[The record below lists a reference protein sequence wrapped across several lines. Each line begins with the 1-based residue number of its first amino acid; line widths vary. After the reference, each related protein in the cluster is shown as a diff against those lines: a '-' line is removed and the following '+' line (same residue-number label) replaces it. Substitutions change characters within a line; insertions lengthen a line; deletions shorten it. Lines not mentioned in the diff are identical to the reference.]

1 MFVKKSKN
9 TKGRVSLSIAQ
20 SYTTED
26 NKNRS
31 KTIKYLGYLDVLE
44 KEYDD
49 PIAHFK
55 EVAAKMT
62 KEYKE
67 NHAPFLM
74 KIDPNKKLNKITSD
88 YSYTRKNIGYSAL
101 SQIYHELEIDYFINN
116 RRRYTKAKYNHN
128 SIFKLLVFD
137 RILNPASKRESFFH
151 KDFYF
156 DKMDFTLEDTYKSL
170 DFFNNHCTDMMK
182 SINKQIEKQYKRDTT
197 LVFYDVTNY
206 YFEVDDID
214 DDNDYRKKGV
224 SKEHRPNPII
234 QMGLFMDEKG
244 IPITYGLYPGN
255 TNDCKTLIP
264 SLMDIRYDYD
274 MKDLIVVADKGM
286 MSGDNL
292 TRIKLQKN
300 GYVISLSV
308 RGTKVTDKFKKYV
321 LSNDNWDEEQSKYS
335 KDGKT
340 VLFKM
345 KSQISPRTISVH
357 SLKDGSVTKQTINE
371 KQIIIYSKKYAD
383 KAKRDRRRAIEKA
396 LSKVGKSNKSSK
408 YGSDKYIVEQF
419 LDENNKVIKFKKNNL
434 FDYEKLKE
442 EEKFDG
448 YYAIATNVIGLEEGE
463 RPFRGK
469 SKYTFDGFLKLNK
482 EVTDKDIL
490 DMYKGLWK
498 IEETFKV
505 TKSQLKT
512 RPVYVSTLEHI
523 KAHFLTCYVALV
535 ILRLIEYRL
544 DWKHS
549 SKKIAKSL
557 KLASGTLIESGY
569 YTFNHYDN
577 VLEDIGNDLDIDF
590 SKKYLKLNQIK
601 KMIGNTKKK
610 DF

>member
-26 NKNRS
+26 GKNRS

>member
-1 MFVKKSKN
+1 
-9 TKGRVSLSIAQ
+9 
-20 SYTTED
+20 
-26 NKNRS
+26 
-31 KTIKYLGYLDVLE
+31 
-44 KEYDD
+44 
-49 PIAHFK
+49 
-55 EVAAKMT
+55 
-62 KEYKE
+62 
-67 NHAPFLM
+67 
-74 KIDPNKKLNKITSD
+74 
-88 YSYTRKNIGYSAL
+88 
-101 SQIYHELEIDYFINN
+101 
-116 RRRYTKAKYNHN
+116 
-128 SIFKLLVFD
+128 
-137 RILNPASKRESFFH
+137 
-151 KDFYF
+151 
-156 DKMDFTLEDTYKSL
+156 MDFTLEDTYKSL
-170 DFFNNHCTDMMK
+170 DFFNKHATDMIK

-244 IPITYGLYPGN
+244 LPITYGIYPGN

-264 SLMDIRYDYD
+264 SLMDIRYDYG

-308 RGTKVTDKFKKYV
+308 KGTKVTDKFKKYV
-321 LSNDNWDEEQSKYS
+321 LSKDNWNEEYTKYAS
-335 KDGKT
+335 DGKT

-345 KSQISPRTISVH
+345 KSQISPRYISIH
-357 SLKDGSVTKQTINE
+357 SLKDGSVTKQSINE

-396 LSKVGKSNKSSK
+396 LSKVGTSNKSNK

-442 EEKFDG
+442 EEKYDG

-482 EVTDKDIL
+482 TVTDKDIL

-512 RPVYVSTLEHI
+512 RPVYVSTTEHI
-523 KAHFLTCYVALV
+523 KAHFLSCYIALV
-535 ILRLIEYRL
+535 ILRLLEYRL
-544 DWKHS
+544 GWEYS
-549 SKKIAKSL
+549 SKKLARSM

-569 YTFNHYDN
+569 YAFDYYDEI
-577 VLEDIGNDLDIDF
+577 LEKLGNELDIDF
-590 SKKYLKLNQIK
+590 SKKYLKLNEIK
-601 KMIGNTKKK
+601 KIIGQTKKK
-610 DF
+610 P